1 MLTVSKDARELISV
15 GHFASHKIHE
25 RNTALQ
31 SAWRE
36 LKNMA
41 SNRKQ
46 KLVDALE
53 AQKVSRLYQCV
64 LWILV
69 LEH

>member
-1 MLTVSKDARELISV
+1 VLAVSKDARELISM
-15 GHFASHKIHE
+15 GHFASHQIHD

-36 LKNMA
+36 LKNLA
-41 SNRKQ
+41 STRKQ

-53 AQKVSRLYQCV
+53 AQKVRMSMLY
-64 LWILV
+64 
-69 LEH
+69 